1 MVDATLS
8 EEEQVEALKKWWK
21 ENGRSVVGGVVLGLG
36 AVFGWRYWVD
46 YQSGI
51 AQQASVQLVELNQ
64 LVATGNGELARE
76 QAKRI
81 IEEFQ
86 GTSYAI
92 FASLNLA
99 RLMQQSGESEAA
111 IAQLKWSLENSSESS
126 LQQIV
131 RARMARI
138 LLSSG
143 RLDEA
148 DQILTSAVNDSYR
161 GEFAELRGDIARARG
176 DTAAARA
183 AYQEALDNQVSNSV
197 LVQMKLDDLAAPA
210 ANG

>member
-21 ENGRSVVGGVVLGLG
+21 ENGRSVVGGLVLGLG

-46 YQSGI
+46 YQSGV

-64 LVATGNGELARE
+64 LVATGKGDLARA

-81 IEEFQ
+81 IEKFQ
-86 GTSYAI
+86 GSTYAV
-92 FASLNLA
+92 FAALHLA
-99 RLMQQSGESEAA
+99 KLMQESGDSEGAV
-111 IAQLKWSLENSSESS
+111 AQLKWSLDNSSESS

-131 RARMARI
+131 RARLARI
-138 LLSSG
+138 LVSTG
-143 RLDEA
+143 QLDEA
-148 DQILTSAVNDSYR
+148 EKVVASAVNDSFR
-161 GEFAELRGDIARARG
+161 GEFAELRGDIARARD

-183 AYQEALDNQVSNSV
+183 AYREALDNQVSNPSQV
-197 LVQMKLDDLAAPA
+197 KRKLDDLAPA
-210 ANG
+210 DNG